1 MVTTNTQAYND
12 PGAGGSMQPAS
23 RKTTRSNGSNGKL
36 DDKLASALGWFS
48 IGIGLA
54 ELVKPGAVNSLI
66 GVKND
71 GKTRGVQRGY
81 GVRELAA
88 GIGILMQPRPT
99 PWVWG
104 RVAGDV
110 LDLSSLASA
119 FGSHRNN
126 KGRLVAATAAVVGVT
141 ALDVICAQRLSTEE
155 RQNGPDKSSTTATKA
170 IAVDTSPEK
179 AYSYWRDFENL
190 PRFVTYLQSVRTTGD
205 RRSHW
210 IAKGPKGVKFEWDT
224 EVVRDEPNRLIE
236 WKTVDGKFAHTGSV
250 RFDPAPGGRGTIVR
264 VEMDFAPNG
273 GVLNSALGKIPG
285 KILGKGIGQR
295 IQHDLRNFKQILEV
309 GEVTESDASI
319 YPGMHA
325 AQPPAQPPAQ
335 QPA

>member
-1 MVTTNTQAYND
+1 MVTTNTQDYND
-12 PGAGGSMQPAS
+12 PGAGGSVQPAS
-23 RKTTRSNGSNGKL
+23 RRTTRGNGSDGKL
-36 DDKLASALGWFS
+36 VDALGWFS
-48 IGIGLA
+48 IGLGLA
-54 ELVKPGAVNSLI
+54 ELVKPGSVNSLI
-66 GVKND
+66 GMKND
-71 GKTRGVQRGY
+71 GKTRRVLRGY

-99 PWVWG
+99 SWVWG
-104 RVAGDV
+104 RVAGDM

-126 KGRLVAATAAVVGVT
+126 KARLVAATAAVVGVT
-141 ALDVICAQRLSTEE
+141 ALDVICAQRLSAED

-179 AYSYWRDFENL
+179 AYNLWRDFENL

-210 IAKGPKGVKFEWDT
+210 IAKGPKGVKVEWDA
-224 EVVRDEPNRLIE
+224 ELVRDEPNRLIE
-236 WKTVDGKFAHTGSV
+236 WKTVDRKFAHTASV
-250 RFDPAPGGRGTIVR
+250 RFDPAPRGRGTIVR
-264 VEMDFAPNG
+264 VEMDFAPGG
-273 GVLNSALGKIPG
+273 GVLHSALG
-285 KILGKGIGQR
+285 KILGKGIGRR

-319 YPGMHA
+319 YQGMHA
-325 AQPPAQPPAQ
+325 AQPPAE